1 MSIGVEL
8 GAFEHR
14 PKGSP
19 RQDFAIDEESSII
32 LFVGR
37 LSPEKNVS
45 LFLAA
50 CDYLASTG
58 QKFNAVVVGEG
69 PEEDR
74 LVATRSSRP
83 WLRWVP
89 RTSHDQVLDLMA
101 GGDVLAVTS
110 PYVGLPLVLLGAPWF
125 GLPGV

>member
-50 CDYLASTG
+50 CDYLASSG

-69 PEEDR
+69 PEGDG
-74 LVATRSSRP
+74 LAATLTRRP
-83 WLRWVP
+83 WHRRIP
-89 RTSHDQVLDLMA
+89 RTSPDQVWGATA
-101 GGDVLAVTS
+101 GATGTS
-110 PYVGLPLVLLGAPWF
+110 SSGT
-125 GLPGV
+125 